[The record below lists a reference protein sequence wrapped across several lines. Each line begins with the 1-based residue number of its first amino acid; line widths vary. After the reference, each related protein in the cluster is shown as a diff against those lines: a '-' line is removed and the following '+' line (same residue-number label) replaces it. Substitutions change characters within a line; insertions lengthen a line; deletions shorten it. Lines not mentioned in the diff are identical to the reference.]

1 MDDEQKCLKER
12 DNKKAV
18 INISHANQSVW
29 KMGGGL
35 FLMVMEN
42 LEKSVQLLVLCQ
54 GPGSPSPPY
63 TGPLFNP
70 HSNLRKHVAVILV
83 FRWGH

>member
-18 INISHANQSVW
+18 ISHMLLSLW

-63 TGPLFNP
+63 RPT
-70 HSNLRKHVAVILV
+70 I
-83 FRWGH
+83 